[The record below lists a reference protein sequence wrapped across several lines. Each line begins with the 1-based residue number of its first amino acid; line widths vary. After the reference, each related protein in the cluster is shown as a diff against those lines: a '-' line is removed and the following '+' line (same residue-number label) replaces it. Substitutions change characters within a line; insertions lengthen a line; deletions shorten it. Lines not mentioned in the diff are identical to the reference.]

1 MSSELK
7 SANQL
12 KYLFHP
18 KSIAVIGASRSP
30 GKIGHEIVRNI
41 IGFGFDGKIYPINPN
56 ANEILGL
63 KAYPSVL
70 NVPDEIDLA
79 VISVPA
85 KIVPKVLEEC
95 GKKGVKVVVIISSGF
110 SEIGNVEA
118 EHKLVKIARKYG
130 MRILGPNVFGILYT
144 PSKLNATFGPMKV
157 RKGNIAFI
165 SQSGALGIALMGW
178 TFLERIGL
186 SAVVSVGNKADI
198 EDSDLLE
205 FFVNDPNSK
214 VILIYME
221 GLKNGRRFLEVAKK
235 VTKVKPVIVLKA
247 GRSKRGAIAA
257 ASHTGSLAGSDEI
270 YSAAF
275 RQAGILRANSIQ
287 QAFDWA
293 RTMVFQPPPINEN
306 CIVITNGGG
315 AGVIAADACEEYK
328 LCLIDLPKDL
338 ADKFREYMPPF
349 GSVRNP
355 IDLTGEATEEDY
367 GGAIRVALED
377 PRIGAILVIYCH
389 TAITDPGMVARAIV
403 RSYIESRAPKPIVV
417 SFIGGVECYEG
428 LKLLNDVGV
437 PAYPSPDRAASSL
450 GAYYRW
456 ARYAGIFEK
465 FKA

>member
-1 MSSELK
+1 MGNHVESS
-7 SANQL
+7 NGL
-12 KYLFHP
+12 KYLFYP
-18 KSIAVIGASRSP
+18 RSVAIIGASRSP
-30 GKIGHEIVRNI
+30 GKIGHEILRNI
-41 IGFGFDGKIYPINPN
+41 IGFGYDGKIFPVNPH
-56 ANEILGL
+56 ADEILGY
-63 KAYPSVL
+63 KAYPSIVD
-70 NVPDEIDLA
+70 VPDEVDLA

-85 KIVPKVLEEC
+85 RIVPKVLEDC
-95 GKKGVKVVVIISSGF
+95 GRKGVKVVVIISSGF
-110 SEIGNVEA
+110 SEVGNVEA
-118 EHKLVKIARKYG
+118 ERKVVEIARKYG
-130 MRILGPNVFGILYT
+130 MRILGPNVFGVLYT

-198 EDSDLLE
+198 EDADLLD

-221 GLKNGRRFLEVAKK
+221 GLKNGRRFLEVAKR
-235 VTKVKPVIVLKA
+235 VSKVKPIIVLKA
-247 GRSKRGAIAA
+247 GRSERGALAA
-257 ASHTGSLAGSDEI
+257 ASHTGSLAGSDEV

-275 RQAGILRANSIQ
+275 RQAGVLRAKSIQ
-287 QAFDWA
+287 EAFDWA

-306 CIVITNGGG
+306 VVVITNGGG
-315 AGVIAADACEEYK
+315 AGVIAADACEEYE
-328 LCLIDLPKDL
+328 LHLMDLPEDL
-338 ADKFREYMPPF
+338 ANEFRKFMPPF

-355 IDLTGEATEEDY
+355 IDLTGEATEEAY
-367 GGAIRVALED
+367 AGAVKVALED

-403 RSYIESRAPKPIVV
+403 RSYIESRAPKPLVV

-456 ARYAGIFEK
+456 ARYARIFEK
-465 FKA
+465 